1 MSIKVR
7 EELIEENFDAN
18 FKSLLAIWRDVVVA
32 VKELAMLPE
41 NGPLVEVSRGLLIKL
56 KHQMKS
62 LDYWIN

>member
-41 NGPLVEVSRGLLIKL
+41 NGPLVEVSRGL
-56 KHQMKS
+56 
-62 LDYWIN
+62 